1 MGKFDEVGAVK
12 ALKVKNIS
20 VNLVSKT
27 IKIPVSA
34 NVGNATNA
42 KIDFLCNYCGYTKE
56 YTNDGKAIKVEK
68 EANDYKIKHKDIKIN
83 MNLKVKL

>member
-1 MGKFDEVGAVK
+1 MGKFDEVSAVK
-12 ALKVKNIS
+12 ALEAKNIS
-20 VNLVSKT
+20 INLIFKI
-27 IKIPVSA
+27 IKIPASA

-56 YTNDGKAIKVEK
+56 YTNDGKVVKVEK
-68 EANDYKIKHKDIKIN
+68 EADDYKIKHKDIKIN